1 MRTTII
7 LGDDVAISLKRLEKA
22 RGIKFKAL
30 VNEALRAGIKSMVAS
45 PKRRSAFRTRSV
57 DPDSC
62 RVANVDNVAEVL
74 AVAENDSFK

>member
-57 DPDSC
+57 DLDS
-62 RVANVDNVAEVL
+62 VANVDNVPKCCRRVERL
-74 AVAENDSFK
+74 L